1 MKRML
6 AGILVALPL
15 FVVAMPKQADA
26 LVIEI
31 GGHHHRRWVPGHW
44 EIRHHY
50 RVWINGHYD

>member
-1 MKRML
+1 
-6 AGILVALPL
+6 
-15 FVVAMPKQADA
+15 MPKQADA

-50 RVWINGHYD
+50 RVWIEGHYE